1 MEDAPEAYEFN
12 WVGKQAARAEVLK
25 PIKKTL
31 RPVKEDSVDWD
42 NTQNLYI
49 EGDNLEVL
57 KLLQKSYLGKVKM
70 IYIDPPYNT
79 GSDSFLYP
87 DDYTIS
93 SDDYSI
99 LSGDID
105 EFGNRYRKNL
115 NSNGRFHSDW
125 CSMMYSRLLGAN
137 TLLSKD
143 GAIFIHIDENEVNN
157 LLKICNE
164 VFGESN
170 FVSLVSVKTKVGG
183 VSGSSEG
190 KTLRGTTEY
199 VCLYA
204 KDKMNFVM
212 NPVFIKRNYFLEL
225 RVMRKKAKAGSILLL
240 FQN

>member
-1 MEDAPEAYEFN
+1 
-12 WVGKQAARAEVLK
+12 
-25 PIKKTL
+25 
-31 RPVKEDSVDWD
+31 VDWD

-93 SDDYSI
+93 SNDYSI

-105 EFGNRYRKNL
+105 EFGNRFRKNQ

-125 CSMMYSRLLGAN
+125 CSMIYSRLLVAN
-137 TLLSKD
+137 SLLSQD
-143 GAIFIHIDENEVNN
+143 GAIFIHIDENEVHN

-212 NPVFIKRNYFLEL
+212 NPVFIKTKLFSRIKSYEEEGKSWKYTSINLLAELKNRLKISIFLW
-225 RVMRKKAKAGSILLL
+225 RKSCASR
-240 FQN
+240 

>member
-183 VSGSSEG
+183 V
-190 KTLRGTTEY
+190 
-199 VCLYA
+199 
-204 KDKMNFVM
+204 
-212 NPVFIKRNYFLEL
+212 
-225 RVMRKKAKAGSILLL
+225 
-240 FQN
+240 